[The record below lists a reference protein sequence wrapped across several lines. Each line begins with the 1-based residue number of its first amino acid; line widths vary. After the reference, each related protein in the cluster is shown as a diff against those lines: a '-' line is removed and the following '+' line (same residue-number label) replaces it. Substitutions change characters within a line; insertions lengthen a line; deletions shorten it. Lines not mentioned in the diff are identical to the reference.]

1 MKKLL
6 EKCGII
12 LANIVMVT
20 LVGTLAWGILLA
32 IGNTFEIEVINQ
44 LLLP

>member
-1 MKKLL
+1 MNKFL
-6 EKCGII
+6 EKCGTILTNII
-12 LANIVMVT
+12 VVT

-32 IGNTFEIEVINQ
+32 IGNTLEIDVINQ

>member
-1 MKKLL
+1 MKKFL
-6 EKCGII
+6 EKCGTI
-12 LANIVMVT
+12 LANIVVVT

-32 IGNTFEIEVINQ
+32 IGNTFEIDVINQ

>member
-1 MKKLL
+1 MKKFL

-12 LANIVMVT
+12 LANIVLVT
-20 LVGTLAWGILLA
+20 LVGALAWGILLA
-32 IGNTFEIEVINQ
+32 IGNTLEIDVINQ